1 MAENQNNDKTKQR
14 LDAWS
19 TGEGIDFV
27 NDEAAEAYAKRVK
40 RVADAIQLKIPDRV
54 PITPSFG
61 MFPALDNGYTCEEVM
76 FDYDKAHQAYMKTL
90 HDFEPDL
97 FNGSSYALS
106 GHVLELLDYKQLR
119 LPGRETAAEHVFQF
133 VEDEYAKADEFYDHF
148 IEDPADFMMRV
159 YLPRVCGILEPMK
172 NVRPAYEFFGYYL
185 SILGNVGI
193 FGTPEVEEALNSLI
207 KAGKEAVRWGKH
219 LARESKEI
227 TSLGFPVMRGGN
239 SAAPYDIIGDWFR
252 GTYGVMVDMYR
263 CPEKLLKAM
272 DRLVPLLVR
281 MGVEQSKKSSN
292 PIVGLMLHKG
302 PEGFMSLEQYKTFYW
317 PTLRKVMLGLIEEG
331 CVPMPLF
338 EGDNT
343 SRLEIISD
351 IPKGKALYWFET
363 VDIHKAKEVLG
374 DVVCFRGNVPIT
386 TLCLCTPDDVKAY
399 VKELIDVVGKDG
411 GLMVDCGI
419 WFDEAKHE
427 NVKAMVEFT
436 KEYGVYK

>member
-159 YLPRVCGILEPMK
+159 YLPRVCGS
-172 NVRPAYEFFGYYL
+172 GYC
-185 SILGNVGI
+185 
-193 FGTPEVEEALNSLI
+193 
-207 KAGKEAVRWGKH
+207 KE
-219 LARESKEI
+219 
-227 TSLGFPVMRGGN
+227 
-239 SAAPYDIIGDWFR
+239 
-252 GTYGVMVDMYR
+252 
-263 CPEKLLKAM
+263 
-272 DRLVPLLVR
+272 
-281 MGVEQSKKSSN
+281 MG
-292 PIVGLMLHKG
+292 
-302 PEGFMSLEQYKTFYW
+302 
-317 PTLRKVMLGLIEEG
+317 
-331 CVPMPLF
+331 
-338 EGDNT
+338 
-343 SRLEIISD
+343 
-351 IPKGKALYWFET
+351 
-363 VDIHKAKEVLG
+363 
-374 DVVCFRGNVPIT
+374 
-386 TLCLCTPDDVKAY
+386 
-399 VKELIDVVGKDG
+399 
-411 GLMVDCGI
+411 
-419 WFDEAKHE
+419 
-427 NVKAMVEFT
+427 
-436 KEYGVYK
+436 